1 MMADQIQHQNEVP
14 HVEYIVCLCG
24 FFPSHHIIFTKHK
37 ASHIFRIYSVANRC
51 TDWEKGAGL
60 FRNNETCY
68 ESFWIMS
75 AIFWRILCKIRKMI
89 QPKSSPIPHHTHTLV
104 SYKLLSVIV
113 ATPFLAL
120 AETYSSFFSIS
131 SNLYLYV
138 KVKALLW
145 TACVRMCGCDIV
157 LSFNFDTLHLEFHFS
172 FLILRK
178 VVLLNRYN
186 DKLNKM
192 VLAKERERKMSR
204 FLWIWQANNGNL
216 ATKTTLYSIH
226 PTPTSYQSRHHHPP
240 PLPMLSLPLRF
251 SFIFSP
257 FAIVM

>member
-145 TACVRMCGCDIV
+145 TACVRMCGYDIV

-192 VLAKERERKMSR
+192 VLAKDREREKCQDFCGFDKQTMG
-204 FLWIWQANNGNL
+204 IWQQKPL
-216 ATKTTLYSIH
+216 CIPSIWLPPHTKADITTL
-226 PTPTSYQSRHHHPP
+226 HHCQCFLCRFVSH
-240 PLPMLSLPLRF
+240 SSSVHLRL
-251 SFIFSP
+251 
-257 FAIVM
+257 

>member
-1 MMADQIQHQNEVP
+1 MLRIVLNHECNILKDFMQNSQNDSTK
-14 HVEYIVCLCG
+14 I
-24 FFPSHHIIFTKHK
+24 FPT
-37 ASHIFRIYSVANRC
+37 
-51 TDWEKGAGL
+51 T
-60 FRNNETCY
+60 
-68 ESFWIMS
+68 
-75 AIFWRILCKIRKMI
+75 
-89 QPKSSPIPHHTHTLV
+89 HTHTLV

-113 ATPFLAL
+113 ATLFLAL
-120 AETYSSFFSIS
+120 TETYSSFFSIS

-145 TACVRMCGCDIV
+145 TACVRMCGYDIV

-226 PTPTSYQSRHHHPP
+226 LTPTSYQSRHHHPP